1 MVNDLEIRES
11 TIAGRGL
18 YALRSFEAGDT
29 VLQWDLSHSIA
40 IEEWPS
46 LSEEERRYTHPLNAQ
61 RILIVQPPERFVNH
75 SCDPNTRVI
84 NFSDVAIRRITAG
97 EEITSDYGSEGAA
110 VSFQCSCGSSKCRG
124 VIK

>member
-1 MVNDLEIRES
+1 MFNDLEIRES

-18 YALRSFEAGDT
+18 YALRNFEAGEK
-29 VLQWDLSHSIA
+29 VLRWDLSHSIA
-40 IEEWPS
+40 IEEWSS

-84 NFSDVAIRRITAG
+84 NFSDVAIRRIAIG

-110 VSFQCSCGSSKCRG
+110 VNFKCSCGSRTCRG